1 MMGPQNVLHKY
12 EPLLLNTPICMLL
25 YLLACVIVTASSAV
39 IYMYGYQ
46 KFMAFIQQEKEKQT
60 IQLAEVS
67 CHQAVTKQSPNCNLG
82 QDLGVDV
89 LPPHRRHVHPH
100 RPRCVQRAPALRL
113 HHHLQGLAQ
122 YLALDKTS
130 RWFSLNFL
138 STCNFSSFPGLTG
151 RHGPGV
157 RHRDCPPSL
166 PLDRHLAL
174 PHCQD
179 DMEIQTQVRSIN

>member
-1 MMGPQNVLHKY
+1 MGPQNVLHKY

-60 IQLAEVS
+60 IQLVEVS

-122 YLALDKTS
+122 YLALDITS
-130 RWFSLNFL
+130 RWFFLNFL
-138 STCNFSSFPGLTG
+138 STCNFFINLWGKLLSILPRAHWTARSWCSSSRLSSISSSGSSPGSS
-151 RHGPGV
+151 
-157 RHRDCPPSL
+157 SL
-166 PLDRHLAL
+166 SR
-174 PHCQD
+174 
-179 DMEIQTQVRSIN
+179 